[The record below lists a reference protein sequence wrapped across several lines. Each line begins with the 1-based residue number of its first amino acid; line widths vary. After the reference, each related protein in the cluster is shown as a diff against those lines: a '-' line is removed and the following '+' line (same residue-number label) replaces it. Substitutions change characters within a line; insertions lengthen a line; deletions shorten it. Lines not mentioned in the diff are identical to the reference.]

1 MKRIKSIQLFLQE
14 DTSDKVYEI
23 DLLES
28 GPDAYVVNFRF
39 GRRGSALKEG
49 TKTVFPV
56 NLTEAEKLFAQL
68 ENEKRKKGYK
78 GEGEN
83 PEFRDDFVR
92 TKAEPGKE
100 KRHKTI
106 IKLLKA
112 AANGEDHETWPLSRI
127 VWRAGELGIEDAA
140 SLIPKV
146 VDKTDPLLLYSCIW
160 ALGRL
165 GDPKAQAF
173 LEEITRE
180 KHPPHLIHLAEA
192 ALLNVS
198 AESDHPELIK
208 RHFEALPN
216 GLKQAI
222 ASNDDF
228 LKTYLNDLT
237 GGTLKQAGSFLIPFY
252 FVSLKDKRLRPFFC
266 DMLASIP
273 VKAGY
278 FKYLRGIF
286 KISQMLNDTEVYG
299 RIAKLLEEARHNFT
313 QRYDYFDGQWRNVS
327 EILKREDSPLAFS
340 KLTKAYFARRIM
352 RDLRKLGEQAS
363 PLYTKYATDILLCF
377 NDDIEKPSPY
387 KQVDYGYFY
396 NSETRSY
403 VSTQTITWHDVYYHY
418 KAFNYILYA
427 NSTRY
432 TYHRA
437 SGRWRCVAPYEP
449 GADFIQVR
457 EEAFAKL
464 WNNAPDD
471 IIRLLSQSR
480 CEKAADFALFVF
492 ENNATFKT
500 NITSAHLIGFVQSP
514 SLKVQTWGFSL
525 IKELLGHTVTDVPL
539 LIALLISKLEEARL
553 FAQNSIQQNAK
564 LFCNHVELIS
574 GIVCHSNTSNH
585 RWLQLFLQAHPA
597 ERKTQQDVMDTLL
610 LALDEQRLITETD
623 YIQSLTQLIES
634 VLPDSVMHL
643 EAQTLF
649 NLLLHPNSAIQGLG
663 ARLLV
668 LRRLAPS
675 EVQDKTI
682 FALLQ
687 SDNGMARSAAID
699 LLNQLEPLAIKEKQ
713 SLVLSLCLSPL
724 QDVRQASQK
733 LIDKLLQAD
742 PDAGYSLANL
752 FIPVLTVKE
761 KHEGLHAD
769 ILQLITVK
777 LLPYLQKAEVKKVLS
792 LCTSR
797 YIAAQELGNML
808 LEQYIPVTALQ
819 VKDVVSIGNSNLL
832 KNREFVIRYFEAQ
845 TETVKQAKKDSIM
858 LADSLWEEVRQFAF
872 TFFKNHFTDS
882 DWTPELF
889 IALCD
894 SLKPDVQAFGRE
906 MITTWFKQDDGFDY
920 LLKLS
925 QHPDSRMQLFA
936 SGFLEQYAKGN
947 GEVLQKLQGFL
958 ITLLS
963 QVNKGRTAK
972 LRAIELLRH
981 EALQNEQN
989 AVLIAGIFNRMS
1001 ATASVQDKA
1010 LYIEAMLHLT
1020 KRYPSVSSL
1029 LKTKSLPVYSPQ
1041 KRSHAV

>member
-1 MKRIKSIQLFLQE
+1 MKRIKFIQLFLQE
-14 DTSDKVYEI
+14 DNSDKVYEI

-28 GPDAYVVNFRF
+28 GTEAYVVNFRY
-39 GRRGSALKEG
+39 GRRGAALKEG

-56 NLTEAEKLFAQL
+56 SLADAEKLFSQL

-83 PEFRDDFVR
+83 PDFKVDFIR
-92 TKAEPGKE
+92 TKTESGKE

-106 IKLLKA
+106 LKLLKA
-112 AANGEDHETWPLSRI
+112 AANGEEHENWPLSRI
-127 VWRAGELGIEDAA
+127 VWRAGELRIEDAVP
-140 SLIPKV
+140 LIPKIV
-146 VDKTDPLLLYSCIW
+146 NKTDPLLLYSCIW
-160 ALGRL
+160 TLGRI

-173 LEEITRE
+173 LESIVNE
-180 KHPPHLIHLAEA
+180 KHPSHILHLAQA
-192 ALLNVS
+192 ALLNC
-198 AESDHPELIK
+198 SDGNDCTVLIK
-208 RHFEALPN
+208 QHFEALPN

-222 ASNDDF
+222 ASNDTF

-252 FVSLKDKRLRPFFC
+252 FVSLKDLRLRPFFC
-266 DMLASIP
+266 DMLVSIP

-299 RIAKLLEEARHNFT
+299 RMAKRLETASHNFT
-313 QRYDYFDGQWRNVS
+313 QRYDYFEGKWRNVS
-327 EILKREDSPLAFS
+327 EILKHEDSSLAFS
-340 KLTKAYFARRIM
+340 KLTKAYFSRRIL
-352 RDLRKLGEQAS
+352 RDLRKLGEQGS

-377 NDDIEKPSPY
+377 NDETEKPSPY
-387 KQVDYGYFY
+387 KQVDYGYVY
-396 NSETRSY
+396 NSETRHY
-403 VSTQTITWHDVYYHY
+403 ESTQTITWHDLYYNY

-432 TYHRA
+432 TYHRS

-449 GADFIQVR
+449 GAGYLQVR
-457 EEAFAKL
+457 EEAFATL

-480 CEKAADFALFVF
+480 CEKVADFALFVF
-492 ENNATFKT
+492 ENNTAFKT
-500 NITSAHLIGFVQSP
+500 SITAAHLTGFIKSP
-514 SLKVQTWGFSL
+514 SAKVQAWGFSL
-525 IKELLGHTVTDVPL
+525 LKEIMGTTITDVPL
-539 LIALLISKLEEARL
+539 LSALLASKLEEARL
-553 FAQNSIQQNAK
+553 FAQQCIQHNAI
-564 LFCNHVELIS
+564 LFCNHAELIS
-574 GIVCHSNTSNH
+574 ELLLSSNTFNH
-585 RWLQLFLQAHPA
+585 QWLKLFLQAHAPD
-597 ERKTQQDVMDTLL
+597 KTTQQRVMDALL
-610 LALDEQRLITETD
+610 LALQEQRLITETT
-623 YIQSLTQLIES
+623 YLNSLTQVIES
-634 VLPDSVMHL
+634 VLPDSVVHL
-643 EAQTLF
+643 EAQILF
-649 NLLLHPNSAIQGLG
+649 NLLLHPLSTIQGLG

-668 LRRLAPS
+668 MRRLNPS
-675 EVQDKTI
+675 DVQDKTI
-682 FALLQ
+682 FTLLQ

-699 LLNQLEPLAIKEKQ
+699 LLNQLEPSVIKEKQ

-733 LIDKLLQAD
+733 LIDKLLKAD
-742 PDAGYSLANL
+742 PDAGNSLANL

-761 KHEGLHAD
+761 KHEGLHSD
-769 ILQLITVK
+769 ILQLISGK
-777 LLPYLQKAEVKKVLS
+777 LLPYLQKVDVKKVLG
-792 LCTSR
+792 LCASR
-797 YIAAQELGNML
+797 YVAAQELGNQL
-808 LEQYIPVTALQ
+808 LEQYIPSEQLEI
-819 VKDVVSIGNSNLL
+819 KEVVSLGNSNLL
-832 KNREFVIRYFEAQ
+832 KNREYAIRYFSAHLEK
-845 TETVKQAKKDSIM
+845 VKASKKDSIIF
-858 LADSLWEEVRQFAF
+858 ADSLWDDVRQFAF
-872 TFFKNHFTDS
+872 QFFKSHFSDS
-882 DWTPELF
+882 DWSPELF
-889 IALCD
+889 VSLCD

-936 SGFLEQYAKGN
+936 SGFLEQYAKSN

-972 LRAIELLRH
+972 RRAIELLRH